1 MFHFKQKFQA
11 PNKSSDRVLK
21 NLRLWIAQRFGFSVK
36 HHSETGFTVSCH
48 IQFHLHDAEII
59 SRAYFSVTLVLDLP
73 SGSAG
78 RSEPHHTRSTGRKYL
93 VRYLAQFGE
102 RQSSVENDTQSLPPD
117 CGAIQSVG
125 YSEEEHNTGFYVP
138 INLVAGMLC
147 WWAERTALRAMER
160 VQFALA
166 V

>member
-102 RQSSVENDTQSLPPD
+102 RQSSVENDPQSLPPD

-147 WWAERTALRAMER
+147 
-160 VQFALA
+160 
-166 V
+166 